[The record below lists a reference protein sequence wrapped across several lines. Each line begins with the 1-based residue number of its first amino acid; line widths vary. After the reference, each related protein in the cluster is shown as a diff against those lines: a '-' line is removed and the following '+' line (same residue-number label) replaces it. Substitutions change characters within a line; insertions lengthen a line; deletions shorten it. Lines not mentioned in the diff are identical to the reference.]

1 MLHSKFELCH
11 ACGGNSGRSY
21 QFSVSAVTLAATLK
35 FLFLLQY
42 KKVFINEL

>member
-11 ACGGNSGRSY
+11 ACGGNSGSY
-21 QFSVSAVTLAATLK
+21 HFSVSAVTLAATLK